1 MFVHFLITRFN
12 IIQDW
17 YTRTNRNNANIQTN
31 EWLVERFRL
40 FDTYCFPSVA
50 AQDTHNFTW
59 LVLFNAETPDSF
71 KKKIDDYSA
80 KCPMF
85 KAVYLQPYGDESA
98 LIQDEINQVLTD
110 NVTHVITTRL
120 DNDDMIRCDYI
131 SMTQNAFDSSFDNVF
146 LDYGE
151 GFQYAEADKMLYKLN
166 NWSESHFC
174 TRVVTKKNRENTVLV
189 DHSRIQE
196 FGECKM
202 MKVINGGG
210 WIEVVHACNAHNRI
224 GGFMPILFADELKD
238 YPHIEISKKRYILG
252 ITRWKLWYCQKW
264 ITSRVKKHIIGRIK
278 KWIS

>member
-17 YTRTNRNNANIQTN
+17 YTRTNRNNANIQTD
-31 EWLVERFRL
+31 EWLQERFRL
-40 FDTYCFPSVA
+40 FDKYCFPSVS

-59 LVLFNAETPDSF
+59 LVLFNSETPDSF
-71 KKKIDDYSA
+71 KEKIDSYSA
-80 KCPMF
+80 ICPMF
-85 KAVYLQPYGDESA
+85 KAVFLEPYGDEAA
-98 LIQDEINQVLTD
+98 LIQGEINHVLTD
-110 NVTHVITTRL
+110 DITHVMTTRL

-131 SMTQNAFDSSFDNVF
+131 SMMQNAFDPTFDNVF

-174 TRVVTKKNRENTVLV
+174 TRVVTVKNRENTVLV

-196 FGECKM
+196 FGECRMLKN
-202 MKVINGGG
+202 INGGG
-210 WIEVVHACNAHNRI
+210 IEVVHTCNAHNRI
-224 GGFMPILFADELKD
+224 GGFMPVLFTDELND

-252 ITRWKLWYCQKW
+252 ITRWKLWYYYRW
-264 ITSRVKKHIIGRIK
+264 IARRFEKHIINRIK
-278 KWIS
+278 KLIS

>member
-1 MFVHFLITRFN
+1 
-12 IIQDW
+12 
-17 YTRTNRNNANIQTN
+17 
-31 EWLVERFRL
+31 
-40 FDTYCFPSVA
+40 
-50 AQDTHNFTW
+50 
-59 LVLFNAETPDSF
+59 
-71 KKKIDDYSA
+71 
-80 KCPMF
+80 MF

-151 GFQYAEADKMLYKLN
+151 GFQYAETDKMLYKLN

-189 DHSRIQE
+189 DHARIQE

-210 WIEVVHACNAHNRI
+210 WIEVVHACNAYNRI
-224 GGFMPILFADELKD
+224 GGFMPVLFTDELND

-252 ITRWKLWYCQKW
+252 ITRWRLGYCQKW